1 MSWNY
6 RVVRYRNGEDFG
18 LHEVFY
24 DDDGLPW
31 GMTENPA
38 TFVSGTDEGPAGIK
52 GSLLHAR
59 IDAIKRPVFDEPD
72 EGMWPGKPP
81 AHEESRCAD
90 ETPAQG
96 VPSDT
101 ELRRAVIALLDDKS
115 VTYAVRAQRVRDAL
129 ASSPSPPETNNQ

>member
-6 RVVRYRNGEDFG
+6 RIVRYCNGKGFG

-38 TFVSGTDEGPAGIK
+38 TFVCGTDEGPAGIK
-52 GSLLHAR
+52 GSLLRAR
-59 IDAIKRPVFDEPD
+59 VDAIQRPVFDEPEED
-72 EGMWPGKPP
+72 KWPGKPP

-90 ETPAQG
+90 AAG
-96 VPSDT
+96 ALNDT
-101 ELRRAVIALLDDKS
+101 EDKGS
-115 VTYAVRAQRVRDAL
+115 
-129 ASSPSPPETNNQ
+129 ASLNSHSESGGE

>member
-6 RVVRYRNGEDFG
+6 RIVRYRSGEGFG

-52 GSLLHAR
+52 GSLLRAR
-59 IDAIKRPVFDEPD
+59 VDAIKRPVFDEPE
-72 EGMWPGKPP
+72 EGKWPGKPP
-81 AHEESRCAD
+81 AHEEWRCAD
-90 ETPAQG
+90 ETPAQDREQ
-96 VPSDT
+96 P
-101 ELRRAVIALLDDKS
+101 
-115 VTYAVRAQRVRDAL
+115 
-129 ASSPSPPETNNQ
+129 